1 MSSITDVAAR
11 AGVSVAT
18 VSRALRGLPGVAAST
33 RVLVEGAAAELGY
46 VASPSAAGL
55 PTGRTGTIGVVVPWL
70 GRWFFTSVIEGAQQ
84 VFVEHAYDVLL
95 YDVGTSVDAHR
106 RELDTKLLSKRVDAL
121 LVMSLPLSARE
132 VLALGRLHR
141 PVAMVGPA
149 IPGLSGVRIDDVA
162 AGYAATKH
170 LLDLGH
176 RRIAFAGGDPH
187 DHLGFPVAPDRQL
200 GYEQALAGAGLTAD
214 PRLALPARFCVDDG
228 IAAAT
233 GLLAHSDLPTAIV
246 AASDEIAM
254 GILYA
259 FGRGGVRVPDDISV
273 VGVDDHDLSRL
284 FDLTTVAQP
293 VREQGRIAA
302 GLLVDRLL
310 SAESQR
316 QVVTVPT
323 HLVVRGTTAAPG
335 SSGRRDRQAG

>member
-18 VSRALRGLPGVAAST
+18 VSRALRGLPGVAPAT
-33 RVLVEGAAAELGY
+33 REVVRGAAAELGY
-46 VASPSAAGL
+46 VPSPSAAGL

-70 GRWFFTSVIEGAQQ
+70 GRWFFTAVVEGAQQ
-84 VFVEHAYDVLL
+84 VFVEHGYDVLL
-95 YDVGTSVDAHR
+95 YEIGGEADR

-121 LVMSLPLSARE
+121 LVMSLPLTAHE
-132 VLALGRLHR
+132 VAALGKLHR

-149 IPGLSGVRIDDVA
+149 VPGLSGVRIDDVG

-176 RRIAFAGGDPH
+176 CRIGFVGGDPE
-187 DHLGFPVAPDRQL
+187 DHLGFPVAPNRQL
-200 GYEQALAGAGLTAD
+200 GYERALFDAGVMVDPNLAGPAEFSVDGGLD
-214 PRLALPARFCVDDG
+214 
-228 IAAAT
+228 AAAA
-233 GLLAHSDLPTAIV
+233 LLRHSDLPTAVV

-254 GILYA
+254 GLLYGLRQA
-259 FGRGGVRVPDDISV
+259 GVRIPGELSV

-302 GLLVDRLL
+302 GLLVAWAL
-310 SAESQR
+310 SEQPPETHI
-316 QVVTVPT
+316 VTVPT
-323 HLVVRGTTAAPG
+323 HLVVRGTTGPPDPG
-335 SSGRRDRQAG
+335 PDDVRT

>member
-18 VSRALRGLPGVAAST
+18 VSRALRGLPGVAPAT
-33 RVLVEGAAAELGY
+33 REVVRGAAAELGY
-46 VASPSAAGL
+46 VPSPSAAGL

-70 GRWFFTSVIEGAQQ
+70 GRWFFTAVVEGAQQ
-84 VFVEHAYDVLL
+84 VFVEHGYDVLL
-95 YDVGTSVDAHR
+95 YDVGGGKADR

-121 LVMSLPLSARE
+121 LVMSLPLTAHE
-132 VLALGRLHR
+132 VSALGKLHR

-149 IPGLSGVRIDDVA
+149 VPGLSGVRIDDVV
-162 AGYAATKH
+162 AGYTAAKH

-176 RRIAFAGGDPH
+176 RRIGFVGGDAE

-200 GYEQALAGAGLTAD
+200 GYERALSDAGVMVDPNLARPAEFSVDGGL
-214 PRLALPARFCVDDG
+214 
-228 IAAAT
+228 AAAAA
-233 GLLAHSDLPTAIV
+233 LLRYSDLPTAVV

-254 GILYA
+254 GLLYGMRRA
-259 FGRGGVRVPDDISV
+259 GVRIPGELSV

-284 FDLTTVAQP
+284 FDLTTIAQP

-302 GLLVDRLL
+302 GLLVARVL
-310 SAESQR
+310 SEQPPETH
-316 QVVTVPT
+316 VVTVPT
-323 HLVVRGTTAAPG
+323 HLVVRGTTAPP
-335 SSGRRDRQAG
+335 DRPPR

>member
-18 VSRALRGLPGVAAST
+18 VSRALRGLPGVAPAT
-33 RVLVEGAAAELGY
+33 REVVQGAAAELGY
-46 VASPSAAGL
+46 VPSPSAAGL

-70 GRWFFTSVIEGAQQ
+70 GRWFFTAVVEGAQQ
-84 VFVEHAYDVLL
+84 VFVEHGYDVLL
-95 YDVGTSVDAHR
+95 YEIGGEADR

-121 LVMSLPLSARE
+121 LVMSLPLTAHE
-132 VLALGRLHR
+132 VAALGKLHR

-149 IPGLSGVRIDDVA
+149 VPGLSGVRIDDVG

-176 RRIAFAGGDPH
+176 CRIGFVGGDPE
-187 DHLGFPVAPDRQL
+187 DHLGFPVAPNRQL
-200 GYEQALAGAGLTAD
+200 GYERALFDAGVMVDRTWPGPPSQRRWRARCGGR
-214 PRLALPARFCVDDG
+214 PVEALGSA
-228 IAAAT
+228 
-233 GLLAHSDLPTAIV
+233 
-246 AASDEIAM
+246 
-254 GILYA
+254 
-259 FGRGGVRVPDDISV
+259 GVRIPGELSV

-302 GLLVDRLL
+302 GLLVAWAL
-310 SAESQR
+310 SEQPPEI

-323 HLVVRGTTAAPG
+323 HLVVRGTTGPPDPG
-335 SSGRRDRQAG
+335 PDDVRT